1 MDVLS
6 NLARRHERIV
16 ATDSKSAMAKVAEE
30 SGCGLSVGEEQEE
43 DCDEV
48 GCGLHLELCRIHDA
62 GTA

>member
-1 MDVLS
+1 
-6 NLARRHERIV
+6 
-16 ATDSKSAMAKVAEE
+16 MAKVAEE